1 MNIRFLY
8 RILSKDLTRDK
19 YVPFF
24 LLRLCMLKSK
34 EIKGLL
40 VCVFTLVIVSWSK
53 LLFTGNIKVDSNP
66 LSTFHGI
73 LVIIL
78 FSVSLF
84 TYGRVYSKFY
94 KNAADLTISHRQLK
108 IYGYIHIVLAS
119 LMLPILSNDIFLYLA
134 YGDLSNMGHNV
145 FTSQDVMMQ
154 SKWASYVGNWKD
166 SPYLY
171 GPLTLWISKITNWI
185 GGSNIFMVLGVFK
198 IIWALIAICFL
209 EIMSLTV
216 KNMGDFIL
224 VLFTPVFWLQN
235 VAGIHF
241 DLMAA
246 FFLLISVYF
255 ITQQKIVFSLVAI
268 SIACMCKIVFVIF
281 IPFVLL
287 HYFFINPNRITW
299 KPIVYFLVGV
309 ILSVGVVLLSYYPYW
324 KGMQT
329 ITVPFKYLSDQE
341 PSKSFSEVLGEIF
354 NAIFEDKFHKNEITN
369 MDDSFAK
376 IWWWKQLRIAFNIIG
391 FVMAIVVSIVFIVKT
406 KFVFYKTVLAEYW
419 IKLSLVFFFFYSH
432 IFNAWYLI
440 ALLPFL
446 PLIGNNERLKKYFVL
461 ISVFS
466 CLHMIF
472 LNIGRDSFAYY
483 LLPPIIFI
491 NISLFLWQFKKN
503 FLTVE
508 SHLIKEV

>member
-1 MNIRFLY
+1 
-8 RILSKDLTRDK
+8 
-19 YVPFF
+19 
-24 LLRLCMLKSK
+24 MLKSK

-40 VCVFTLVIVSWSK
+40 VCVIALLVVSWSK
-53 LLFTGNIKVDSNP
+53 LLFTGNIKVDNNP

-73 LVIIL
+73 VVVIL
-78 FSVSLF
+78 FALSLF
-84 TYGRVYSKFY
+84 TYARIYSKFF
-94 KNAADLTISHRQLK
+94 KNASLLTISHQQLK
-108 IYGYIHIVLAS
+108 VYGYIHIVLAS
-119 LMLPILSNDIFLYLA
+119 LMLPILSNDIFLYMA
-134 YGDLSNMGHNV
+134 YGDLSNLGYDV
-145 FTSQDVMMQ
+145 FTRGDVMAQ

-171 GPLTLWISKITNWI
+171 GPLTLWISKIANWI
-185 GGSNIFMVLGVFK
+185 GGTNVYAVLIVFK

-209 EIMSLTV
+209 EIMSLMV

-235 VAGIHF
+235 VGGMHF

-246 FFLLISVYF
+246 FFLLIAVYF

-268 SIACMCKIVFVIF
+268 TIACMCKIVFVIF

-299 KPIVYFLVGV
+299 KPIVYFLLGV
-309 ILSVGVVLLSYYPYW
+309 ILSVGIIIVSYYPFW
-324 KGMQT
+324 IGMQT
-329 ITVPFKYLSDQE
+329 ITIPFSYLNTQE
-341 PSKSFSEVLGEIF
+341 PSKSFSEVLGELLNIAF
-354 NAIFEDKFHKNEITN
+354 SDAAPKGELSNVT
-369 MDDSFAK
+369 DSSSK
-376 IWWWKQLRIAFNIIG
+376 IWWWKQCRIAFNIFGIL
-391 FVMAIVVSIVFIVKT
+391 MALVVSIVFIAKT

-446 PLIGNNERLKKYFVL
+446 PLIGNNDRLKRYFILV
-461 ISVFS
+461 SVFS
-466 CLHMIF
+466 NLHMIF
-472 LNIGRDSFAYY
+472 LNIGRDSFMYY
-483 LLPPIIFI
+483 LLPPIVFI
-491 NISLFLWQFKKN
+491 NISLFLWQFRKN

-508 SHLIKEV
+508 SHLIKEQ